1 MPTIPDLPE
10 RLGDELVELRE
21 IAEWDIPEV
30 LIAHQDDRDL
40 HRRLG
45 LSRPPSGA
53 QLGSEVERAQDERLA
68 GSSVK
73 LTIVEH
79 GENDCRGR
87 IEVDGFDWEQGS
99 ATMRVWVAPQ
109 VRGRGYEQHA
119 VALASQ
125 WLFTGVGL
133 RRLTV
138 SVDGAETQ
146 TLVPP
151 ARQT

>member
-40 HRRLG
+40 HLRLG

-53 QLGSEVERAQDERLA
+53 QLGSEVESAQDERLA

-73 LTIVEH
+73 LTILEH

-87 IEVDGFDWEQGS
+87 IEVDDFDWEQGS
-99 ATMRVWVAPQ
+99 AAMRVWVAPQ

-119 VALASQ
+119 VVLASQ

-133 RRLTV
+133 RRLTI

-146 TLVPP
+146 SLE
-151 ARQT
+151 RQT

>member
-45 LSRPPSGA
+45 LSRPPTGA
-53 QLGSEVERAQDERLA
+53 QLGSEVECAQDERLV

-73 LTIVEH
+73 LTILEH
-79 GENDCRGR
+79 GGNDCRGR
-87 IEVDGFDWEQGS
+87 IEVDGFDWGQGS
-99 ATMRVWVAPQ
+99 AAMRVWVAPQ
-109 VRGRGYEQHA
+109 VRSRGYEQHA

-125 WLFTGVGL
+125 WLFSVVGL
-133 RRLTV
+133 RRLIV

-146 TLVPP
+146 MLE
-151 ARQT
+151 RQT

>member
-10 RLGDELVELRE
+10 PLGDELVELRE

-45 LSRPPSGA
+45 LSRTPSGA

-99 ATMRVWVAPQ
+99 AAMRVWVAPQ

-119 VALASQ
+119 VALASK

-138 SVDGAETQ
+138 SVDGAETR
-146 TLVPP
+146 TLE
-151 ARQT
+151 RQT